1 MKQPRRYMLVWK
13 HGVSSSMGVEFVSG
27 LAKAEKRAIEICKN
41 WHNAEL
47 YEAVLLGKWSLKPQ
61 RQGERAR
68 KKRGK

>member
-1 MKQPRRYMLVWK
+1 
-13 HGVSSSMGVEFVSG
+13 MGVEFVSG